1 MVRMYLFNKI
11 TSKERV
17 KKVAQLDQVVVVVKR
32 WASICPEV
40 DD

>member
-1 MVRMYLFNKI
+1 MYLFNKI

-17 KKVAQLDQVVVVVKR
+17 KKVAQLDYVVVVVKR
-32 WASICPEV
+32 WAGFCPEI